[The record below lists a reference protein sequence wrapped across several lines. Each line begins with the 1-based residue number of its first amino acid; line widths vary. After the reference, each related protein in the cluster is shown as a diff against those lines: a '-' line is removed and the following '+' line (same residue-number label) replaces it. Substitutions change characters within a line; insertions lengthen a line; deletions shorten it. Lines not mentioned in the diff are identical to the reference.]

1 MALIKYAS
9 IFDVIHERVT
19 TAAHLRP
26 AVLTVEFEGEAVGLD
41 LPQARAALWERPVD
55 EELGRRVWRQ
65 AIALAQHDAL
75 AAAIGSTDVTGWVEA
90 VVWLA
95 LPRLQRVVRQAS
107 SRLRADRRD
116 LESEL
121 MLAIVEELAEISPDA
136 PDAGSRLLRAAV
148 RRGWAFAD
156 RSADER
162 PTEDVV
168 AIADARGAK
177 ATDSVWGLVITSPDR
192 TGGPAAPVHFGSRSE
207 VEAARLGELT
217 DRLGLRDAVR
227 RPRRPVRGAR
237 VGSLTL
243 RPTGTAR

>member
-26 AVLTVEFEGEAVGLD
+26 AVLTVEFGEETINLD
-41 LPQARAALWERPVD
+41 LPQARTALWERPVD
-55 EELGRRVWRQ
+55 EELIRRVWRQ

-121 MLAIVEELAEISPDA
+121 MLAIVEELPEISPDA
-136 PDAGSRLLRAAV
+136 PDAGGRLLRAAV
-148 RRGWAFAD
+148 RRGWAFAG
-156 RSADER
+156 RSVGER

-168 AIADARGAK
+168 AIADARSAGT
-177 ATDSVWGLVITSPDR
+177 TDGVWELVIASPERVDE
-192 TGGPAAPVHFGSRSE
+192 PAAPVHFGSRSE
-207 VEAARLGELT
+207 IEAARLGELT
-217 DRLGLRDAVR
+217 DRLGLRDVVR
-227 RPRRPVRGAR
+227 RPHRPLRSAR

-243 RPTGTAR
+243 RPTGMAR